1 MPEVMPNPL
10 ACGVSLQCS
19 ENSVKLWRT
28 WICIYF
34 FSNSQL
40 FHLILDTAAT
50 QNLAVKAQIME

>member
-10 ACGVSLQCS
+10 ACSVSLQCS
-19 ENSVKLWRT
+19 ENLKLWRT
-28 WICIYF
+28 WICFYF